1 MIKGPIALILGIRP
15 DVIRASIIIREM
27 RSALPNDFIL
37 IWSGQHYS
45 DNLKDIFFRE
55 LGIADPDYE
64 LNIEGES
71 DADLSADMIS
81 KLSLLLQKTNTSIA
95 VFLGDTNTVLGTVAA
110 AQLNIPI
117 IHIEGCMRSYDWRM
131 PEEKYRTIADHLSDR
146 IYAYLPDYKLQG
158 LAEGIPESNI
168 LVTGN
173 PIVDVLNE
181 YFLSKKLRIPDE
193 EINQLLASKYSAT
206 RFNYLVMT
214 CHRRENVENEISLNR
229 IISLAK
235 ATSELVIFPAG
246 YRTQKMLSQFK
257 IELPDNIVMVN
268 PIGYLELLELF
279 VNSNG
284 ILTDSGTVV
293 EEASIL
299 GIPSIQ
305 SEKKANGGLYM
316 PLLVHKQKF
325 LNLGGFP
332 EGNITLE
339 SLSSYLNGKSAQIS
353 LPGDPCISGDDALF
367 RKAMKLGM
375 KHITSFNS
383 VSYHF
388 QEGEKR
394 NLSKLKNMGVSSGV
408 AFVNELL
415 PWTDNQENIFDLLA
429 NSLKKSGIKVFHLD
443 MPQEEFNKVFSWRKL
458 FMPNHFVYLG
468 NFKNFV

>member
-1 MIKGPIALILGIRP
+1 MKKGPIALILGIRP

-27 RSALPNDFIL
+27 RSSLPNDFIL

-55 LGIADPDYE
+55 LGIESPDYE

-71 DADLSADMIS
+71 DAELSANVIT
-81 KLSLLLQKTNTSIA
+81 KLSNLLQKTNTSLA
-95 VFLGDTNTVLGTVAA
+95 VFLGDTNTVLGTIAA

-158 LAEGIPESNI
+158 ISEGIPESNI

-181 YFLSKKLRIPDE
+181 YFLSKKLRLKDE
-193 EINQLLASKYSAT
+193 EVDQLLASKYKTA

-214 CHRRENVENEISLNR
+214 CHRRENVENEFSLNR

-235 ATSELVIFPAG
+235 ATSELVLFPAG
-246 YRTQKMLSQFK
+246 YRTQKMLINYK
-257 IELPDNIVMVN
+257 IKLPDNIVMVD

-279 VNSNG
+279 MNSNG

-305 SEKKANGGLYM
+305 MRTSTERPEVYISNSS
-316 PLLVHKQKF
+316 VKF
-325 LNLGGFP
+325 DP
-332 EGNITLE
+332 HTE
-339 SLSSYLNGKSAQIS
+339 SSIQE
-353 LPGDPCISGDDALF
+353 ALIKF
-367 RKAMKLGM
+367 
-375 KHITSFNS
+375 
-383 VSYHF
+383 
-388 QEGEKR
+388 
-394 NLSKLKNMGVSSGV
+394 
-408 AFVNELL
+408 NELKGSKWDHL
-415 PWTDNQENIFDLLA
+415 FGDGRASYRIVEDLITCFNIDNF
-429 NSLKKSGIKVFHLD
+429 SGHN
-443 MPQEEFNKVFSWRKL
+443 P
-458 FMPNHFVYLG
+458 
-468 NFKNFV
+468 KNFGEFSARSFM